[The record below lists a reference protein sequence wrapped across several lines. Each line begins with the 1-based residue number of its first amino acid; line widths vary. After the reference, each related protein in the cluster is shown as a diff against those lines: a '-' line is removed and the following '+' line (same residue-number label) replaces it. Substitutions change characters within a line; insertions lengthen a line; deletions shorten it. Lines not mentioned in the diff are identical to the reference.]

1 MKKIRRVF
9 ALFLALVLSA
19 ALCVPAFAADTGD
32 TDELVLDE
40 GTNLV
45 EPENKQFVIGKGSDA
60 VVDNDSVAPGPR
72 SLSLLFSITTS
83 GGTGFQNLLV
93 SGSSKTFKES
103 DLTNGGLRING
114 LLYSDDKDTDTYL
127 RAGYC
132 IYNAST
138 DEYVA
143 ADYARFQNGVYSSA
157 FFDTNFWYSYT
168 YYGFASKDTI
178 GSSYAQG
185 TLYFYNASE

>member
-9 ALFLALVLSA
+9 ALFLTVVLST
-19 ALCVPAFAADTGD
+19 ALCVPAFAADTGK
-32 TDELVLDE
+32 LVLDE
-40 GTNLV
+40 GINLV
-45 EPENKQFVIGKGSDA
+45 EPENKQFVIGKGSNA
-60 VVDNDSVAPGPR
+60 VVDNDSVAPGQR
-72 SLSLLFSITTS
+72 ASSLLFSITTS
-83 GGTGFQNLLV
+83 GGTGFQRLLV
-93 SGSSKTFKES
+93 SGSSKTFKQS

-114 LLYSDDKDTDTYL
+114 VLSSDDTDTDTYL

-138 DEYVA
+138 DEYTA
-143 ADYARFQNGVYSSA
+143 ADYAKFKNGVYSSA

-168 YYGFASKDTI
+168 YYGFASKDTA

-185 TLYFYNASE
+185 TLYFYNASN